1 MRRTAA
7 AASSV
12 TVLVPLLLAGASTAS
27 AVTTGSLTVRTLDR
41 SGKAVY
47 AQVAVYNTKTNDFR
61 YIDGNKKTSLP
72 NGTYEL
78 ATSFVGG
85 NNEDAVVGGHSV
97 KVSGATTTTFDGRKG
112 RAVKVSLSPAPGGGY
127 DHSVTASVCA
137 VDNSPATMSI
147 SADAGDLYAIPNSSR
162 AYELSYGT
170 TYQPRS
176 TTGGDF
182 WMASATHSRGVPS
195 GVSAALKRSGL
206 TNIKVSAR
214 SGPDSGQAQ
223 FSFSYSSGGGDD
235 CSMQTNGL
243 WFQRDLPNSFTAHI
257 PSGSWDVSQQSHD
270 FVFSGQH
277 TYAAGRTTSL
287 SLGHAV
293 WGPGGQLPYTWYHQ
307 LYFGNDNPFADPK
320 FTAGGV
326 LASGTLK
333 LTHAGKTL
341 YKHNFSPSTQLDPRP
356 RIPGSGWY
364 TITETAHRSGLP
376 SGSLSTSSS
385 LSLHFYADASKN
397 QQIRDYI
404 TRFWPEGL
412 NSRNQAA
419 AGSTTTVDLGMQRL
433 GTDDSTIGRLSD
445 SVKSVR
451 AWYTTD
457 NGAHW
462 KATTAKLSGGKW
474 TIAVHNPTSVP
485 GRVGLRSTVT
495 DTHGDSSTT
504 TVYNAYA
511 VS

>member
-1 MRRTAA
+1 MRRTTA
-7 AASSV
+7 AASVV

-27 AVTTGSLTVRTLDR
+27 ASAKGSLTVRTLDR
-41 SGKAVY
+41 SGRAVY

-61 YIDGNKKTSLP
+61 YIDSNKKTSLP
-72 NGTYEL
+72 NGSYEL
-78 ATSFVGG
+78 VTSFVGG
-85 NNEDAVVGGHSV
+85 NSVDAAVGGHSV
-97 KVSGATTTTFDGRKG
+97 KVSGTTTTTFDARKG
-112 RAVKVSLSPAPGGGY
+112 RAVKVSLSPNPGSEY
-127 DHSVTASVCA
+127 DHMVSAAVCA
-137 VDNSPATMSI
+137 TDNSPANMSI
-147 SADAGDLYAIPNSSR
+147 STEAGDLYVIPNSSK

-170 TYQPRS
+170 TYEPQS

-182 WMASATHSRGVPS
+182 WLASATHSRGVPS
-195 GVSAALKRSGL
+195 GVSATLRKSGL
-206 TNIKVSAR
+206 TTLKVSAR
-214 SGPDSGQAQ
+214 SGPDSGQAR
-223 FSFSYSSGGGDD
+223 FSFNGEPTSGYD
-235 CSMQTNGL
+235 CSASMDIL
-243 WFQRDLPNSFTAHI
+243 DFQRDLPNSFSVHVPA
-257 PSGSWDVSQQSHD
+257 GQWEVGQEGHD
-270 FVFSGQH
+270 FIYDGFRK
-277 TYAAGRTTSL
+277 YAAGRTTSL
-287 SLGHAV
+287 TLGHAV
-293 WGPGGQLPYTWYHQ
+293 WGPGGHLPYTWYHQ
-307 LYFGNDNPFADPK
+307 LYFGGDNPFADPE

-326 LASGTLK
+326 LASGTVK
-333 LTHAGKTL
+333 LTHADKTL
-341 YKHNFSPSTQLDPRP
+341 YSHKYSPSQEIDAQP

-364 TITETAHRSGLP
+364 TITETGHRAGLP

-385 LSLHFYADASKN
+385 LSLHFYADAGKN

-404 TRFWPEGL
+404 TRFWPEAL

-462 KATTAKLSGGKW
+462 TAATAKLSGGKW
-474 TIAVHNPTSVP
+474 TVAVHNPVS

>member
-1 MRRTAA
+1 MRRTTAV
-7 AASSV
+7 ASAV
-12 TVLVPLLLAGASTAS
+12 AILVPVFLGGASTAS
-27 AVTTGSLTVRTLDR
+27 AAGKGALTVRTLDR
-41 SGKAVY
+41 SGKPVY
-47 AQVAVYNTKTNDFR
+47 AQVAVYNTKTDDFR
-61 YIDGNKKTSLP
+61 YIEGNKKTSLP
-72 NGTYEL
+72 NGSYEL

-85 NNEDAVVGGHSV
+85 NSEDGVVGGHSV
-97 KVSGATTTTFDGRKG
+97 KVSGATTTTFDARKG
-112 RAVKVSLSPAPGGGY
+112 RAVKVSLSPSPGSGY
-127 DHSVTASVCA
+127 DHGVGAAVCTT
-137 VDNSPATMSI
+137 DNSPATMSM
-147 SADAGDLYAIPNSSR
+147 SAAAGHLYAIPNSSK

-170 TYQPRS
+170 TYEPPS

-182 WMASATHSRGVPS
+182 WLASATHRSGVPS
-195 GVSAALKRSGL
+195 GVSAKLRRSGL
-206 TNIKVSAR
+206 TTLKVSAR

-223 FSFSYSSGGGDD
+223 FSFNGEPAGGSD
-235 CSMQTNGL
+235 CSSAMDIL
-243 WFQRDLPNSFTAHI
+243 DVQRDLPNSFGVHVPAGQW
-257 PSGSWDVSQQSHD
+257 SVSQQGHD
-270 FVFSGQH
+270 FVYDGVH
-277 TYAAGRTTSL
+277 TYAAGKTASL
-287 SLGHAV
+287 ALGRAV
-293 WGPGGQLPYTWYHQ
+293 WGPGGQLPYTWYHR
-307 LYFGNDNPFADPK
+307 LYFGNDNPFADPT
-320 FTAGGV
+320 FTAGGI

-341 YKHNFSPSTQLDPRP
+341 YSHKYSPSQEVDAQP

-364 TITETAHRSGLP
+364 TVTETGHRGQLP
-376 SGSLSTSSS
+376 AGSLSTSSS
-385 LSLHFYADASKN
+385 LSLHFYADAGKN

-404 TRFWPEGL
+404 ARFRPEAL
-412 NSRNQAA
+412 SSRNRAV

-445 SVKSVR
+445 GVKSVR

-462 KATTAKLSGGKW
+462 HATTAKLSGGKW
-474 TIAVHNPTSVP
+474 TTAVHNPASG

>member
-1 MRRTAA
+1 MRRTTA
-7 AASSV
+7 AASVV

-27 AVTTGSLTVRTLDR
+27 AAAKGSLTVRTLDR
-41 SGKAVY
+41 SGKPVY
-47 AQVAVYNTKTNDFR
+47 AQVAVYNTRTNDFR

-72 NGTYEL
+72 KGSYEL

-85 NNEDAVVGGHSV
+85 NGEDGVVGGHSV
-97 KVSGATTTTFDGRKG
+97 KVSGATTTTFDARKG
-112 RAVKVSLSPAPGGGY
+112 RAVKVSVSPGPGSGY
-127 DHSVTASVCA
+127 DHTVSAAVCTT
-137 VDNSPATMSI
+137 DNSPATMST
-147 SADAGDLYAIPNSSR
+147 SAAAGDLYVIPNSSK
-162 AYELSYGT
+162 AYELAYGT
-170 TYQPRS
+170 TYAPRS

-182 WMASATHSRGVPS
+182 WLASATHRGGVPS
-195 GVSAALKRSGL
+195 GVSATLRRSALTTL
-206 TNIKVSAR
+206 KVYAR

-223 FSFSYSSGGGDD
+223 FSFNGEPTGGSD
-235 CSMQTNGL
+235 CSSSMNIL
-243 WFQRDLPNSFTAHI
+243 DFQRDLPNSFSVHVPA
-257 PSGSWDVSQQSHD
+257 GQWAVGQQSHD
-270 FVFSGQH
+270 FIYDGFH
-277 TYAAGRTTSL
+277 KYAAGKTTSL
-287 SLGHAV
+287 ALGHAA

-307 LYFGNDNPFADPK
+307 LYFGGDNPFADPQL
-320 FTAGGV
+320 TAGGV
-326 LASGTLK
+326 LASGTVK

-341 YKHNFSPSTQLDPRP
+341 YSHKYSPSQQIDAQP

-364 TITETAHRSGLP
+364 TITETGHRTGLP

-385 LSLHFYADASKN
+385 LSLHFYADAGRN

-404 TRFWPEGL
+404 TRFRPEAL

-419 AGSTTTVDLGMQRL
+419 AGSTTTVGLGMQRN
-433 GTDDSTIGRLSD
+433 GTGDSTIGRLSD
-445 SVKSVR
+445 GVKSVR

-462 KATTAKLSGGKW
+462 HATTAKLSGGKW
-474 TIAVHNPTSVP
+474 TTTVHNPASG

-504 TVYNAYA
+504 TVYSAYA

>member
-7 AASSV
+7 VASAV

-27 AVTTGSLTVRTLDR
+27 AAATGSLTVRTLDR

-47 AQVAVYNTKTNDFR
+47 AQVAVYNTKTYDFR
-61 YIDGNKKTSLP
+61 YIEGNKKASLP
-72 NGTYEL
+72 NGSYEL

-85 NNEDAVVGGHSV
+85 NSEDAVVGGHSV
-97 KVSGATTTTFDGRKG
+97 QVSGATTTTFDGRKG
-112 RAVKVSLSPAPGGGY
+112 RAVKVSLSPAPGSGY
-127 DHSVTASVCA
+127 DHTVSAAVCA
-137 VDNSPATMSI
+137 SDNSPATMSI
-147 SADAGDLYAIPNSSR
+147 SADSGDLYAIPNSSS

-182 WMASATHSRGVPS
+182 WLASATHTRGVPS
-195 GVSAALKRSGL
+195 GVSATLKKSGL
-206 TNIKVSAR
+206 TTLKVSAR
-214 SGPDSGQAQ
+214 SGPDSGQAR
-223 FSFSYSSGGGDD
+223 FSFNGGSTGGDD
-235 CSMQTNGL
+235 CSSSMNIL
-243 WFQRDLPNSFTAHI
+243 DFQRDLPNSFGVHVPA
-257 PSGSWDVSQQSHD
+257 GQWEVMQDSHD
-270 FVFSGQH
+270 LIYDGFH
-277 TYAAGRTTSL
+277 KYAAGKTTSL

-293 WGPGGQLPYTWYHQ
+293 WGPGGKLPYTWYHQ
-307 LYFGNDNPFADPK
+307 LYFGGDNPFADPK
-320 FTAGGV
+320 FTGGGV

-341 YKHNFSPSTQLDPRP
+341 YKHDFTPSTELDPHP

-364 TITETAHRSGLP
+364 MLTETAHRTGLP

-385 LSLHFYADASKN
+385 LSLHFYADAGKN

-404 TRFWPEGL
+404 TRFWPEAL

-433 GTDDSTIGRLSD
+433 GTGDSTIGRLSD

-462 KATTAKLSGGKW
+462 NATTAKLSGGKW
-474 TIAVHNPTSVP
+474 TIAVHNPTSGP